1 MRKALKSVMTKKLSM
16 INIVTNVFPG
26 WTVAGRMEAQ
36 KPQAAPTRLHSRQRS
51 WSALKSWW
59 LAPDLALLLKR
70 SPCHQLQLSSG
81 LAQLFSRSVSTLFP
95 LSPATPATPATPIAS
110 IQKPATAVPASLRGR
125 RRTSSSTGR
134 PRDRNLSEASQHS
147 QESSRS
153 TRFLRC

>member
-1 MRKALKSVMTKKLSM
+1 M
-16 INIVTNVFPG
+16 INIVMKVFPG
-26 WTVAGRMEAQ
+26 WTVAGLMEAQ
-36 KPQAAPTRLHSRQRS
+36 RPRAAPTRPHSRQRS
-51 WSALKSWW
+51 WSALRSWW

-81 LAQLFSRSVSTLFP
+81 LTQFFLTSASLLFFP

-110 IQKPATAVPASLRGR
+110 IQTPATAVPASLRGR

-153 TRFLRC
+153 TRFL